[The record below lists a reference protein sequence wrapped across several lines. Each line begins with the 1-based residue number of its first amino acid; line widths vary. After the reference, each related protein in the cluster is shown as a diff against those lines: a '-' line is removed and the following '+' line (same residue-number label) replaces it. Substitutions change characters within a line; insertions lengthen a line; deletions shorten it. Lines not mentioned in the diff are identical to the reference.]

1 MTMVQSNNYCEI
13 LYQLEEAIQDTGKTS
28 RLLKSNSRTR
38 PGIGLI
44 ASYKRRFQSIQIDFS
59 WGIIWGQTI
68 VALGAWYTLL
78 RTLSPQNAETLLA
91 DIISLAFQ
99 NSSII
104 FLTLSAVLLLPLLM
118 AFTRGKLSLFW
129 GQLDFDLNGVC
140 HIAPK
145 GRTCTYWS
153 KIMSVEITFWFRGI
167 RLSKENGDYLDLY
180 VPYEDRDD
188 LIKLIKRLIV
198 YYQSDSL
205 IGRRPNSDFQKG

>member
-1 MTMVQSNNYCEI
+1 MTMIQSNNYDKI
-13 LYQLEEAIQDTGKTS
+13 LCQLEAAIQDAGSTS

-38 PGIGLI
+38 PSIGLV

-59 WGIIWGQTI
+59 WGIILGQTI

-78 RTLSPQNAETLLA
+78 RTLVPKNAEALLA
-91 DIISLAFQ
+91 DILSLVSQ
-99 NSSII
+99 NFSI
-104 FLTLSAVLLLPLLM
+104 TLALALLLPLLT
-118 AFTRGKLSLFW
+118 AFWRGKLSLFW
-129 GQLDFDLNGVC
+129 GQLDFDLNGVY

-153 KIMSVEITFWFRGI
+153 QIMSVEITFWLKGI

-180 VPYEDRDD
+180 VPYAHRDC

-205 IGRRPNSDFQKG
+205 IGQVPIDFQKD